1 MIQVKVAEGGYYEN
15 TLIIKDIEFEVLPG
29 KLIRLIGSNGLG
41 KSTTIQAIMGTL
53 THNIGVGVLSLTML
67 I

>member
-29 KLIRLIGSNGLG
+29 KLIRLIGSNGLWQKYNDSSNHG
-41 KSTTIQAIMGTL
+41 HSNA
-53 THNIGVGVLSLTML
+53 
-67 I
+67 